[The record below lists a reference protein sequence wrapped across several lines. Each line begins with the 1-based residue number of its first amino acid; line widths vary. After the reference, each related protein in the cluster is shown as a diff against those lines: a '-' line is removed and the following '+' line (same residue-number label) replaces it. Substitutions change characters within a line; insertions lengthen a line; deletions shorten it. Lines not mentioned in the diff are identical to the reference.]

1 MKRKKMDLDEQIFWL
16 VVAFAMSLG
25 IVTLLYVLIGLMWTI
40 IQEFGGL
47 GFLGIILVGAVTFII
62 WRYFINGL
70 SD

>member
-1 MKRKKMDLDEQIFWL
+1 MRKKKMDLDEQIFWL
-16 VVAFAMSLG
+16 VCAFAISLG
-25 IVTLLYVLIGLMWTI
+25 IVLLVYVLIGLMWTI

-62 WRYFINGL
+62 WRYFITVL

>member
-25 IVTLLYVLIGLMWTI
+25 IVTLLYVLISLMWTI

-62 WRYFINGL
+62 WRYFINVL

>member
-1 MKRKKMDLDEQIFWL
+1 MKRKQMDLDEQIFWL
-16 VVAFAMSLG
+16 VVAFAISLG
-25 IVTLLYVLIGLMWTI
+25 IVTLLYVLIALMWTI

-62 WRYFINGL
+62 WRYFITVL

>member
-1 MKRKKMDLDEQIFWL
+1 MKKQKMDLGEQIFWL

-25 IVTLLYVLIGLMWTI
+25 IVTLLYVLISLMWAI

-62 WRYFINGL
+62 WRYFVNTL
-70 SD
+70 SA

>member
-16 VVAFAMSLG
+16 VVAFAISLG
-25 IVTLLYVLIGLMWTI
+25 IVALLYVLIALMWTI

-47 GFLGIILVGAVTFII
+47 GFLGIILVGALTFII
-62 WRYFINGL
+62 WRYFITVL

>member
-16 VVAFAMSLG
+16 VVAFSMSLG
-25 IVTLLYVLIGLMWTI
+25 IVTLLYVLISLMWTI

-62 WRYFINGL
+62 WRYFINAL

>member
-16 VVAFAMSLG
+16 VVAFAISLG
-25 IVTLLYVLIGLMWTI
+25 IVALLYVLIALMWTI

-47 GFLGIILVGAVTFII
+47 GFLGIILVGGVTFII
-62 WRYFINGL
+62 WRYFINVL